1 MAGCSLANRIITP
14 WETVGAVIFGF
25 YYNASPSPQTLII
38 HPPVSWLSLIG
49 INTDNLTTC
58 VTDRTCST
66 VRMTVSCA
74 CFLKFTL
81 VLHVLIRNLTGL
93 SYRSTFLTFLAIR
106 PRECQ
111 ATLWKSVIGRRGE
124 SRSVAKTHEP
134 RTRPESFNSQHSRDA
149 ERKAKFILRALFTQ
163 GVCSLE
169 SFGRWTMWLNA
180 RNCNISFFSF

>member
-1 MAGCSLANRIITP
+1 MCYRPN
-14 WETVGAVIFGF
+14 VF
-25 YYNASPSPQTLII
+25 
-38 HPPVSWLSLIG
+38 
-49 INTDNLTTC
+49 
-58 VTDRTCST
+58 DRAHA
-66 VRMTVSCA
+66 VSCA

-180 RNCNISFFSF
+180 RNCNISFFFFLNIRYLIFLRECIRIYLLEINYLELTCIMKTIK